1 MGKEGTNG
9 DGLRPEQKILYGI
22 GCVVTLV
29 WSFAVVVPLVF
40 PSREVSPQVHVV
52 MVLVAGGCFALGG
65 VRTPLR
71 RNGQNGNGKNGA

>member
-1 MGKEGTNG
+1 MGTGAANG
-9 DGLRPEQKILYGI
+9 RGLRPEQKILYGM

-29 WSFAVVVPLVF
+29 WSIAVIVPLIF
-40 PSREVSPQVHVV
+40 PSREVSSQVHVV

-71 RNGQNGNGKNGA
+71 RNGNGKENGNGA